1 MVLFYNQN
9 MEVLTASSENLKQ
22 SVLSPNEIDYLR
34 EVDVMND
41 FETYQNRLNEIK
53 ELSCVNEK
61 QILSL
66 LDSLERTIFFS
77 GV

>member
-1 MVLFYNQN
+1 MMLFCKQN
-9 MEVLTASSENLKQ
+9 MDVLTVSSENLKQ

-53 ELSCVNEK
+53 ELSK
-61 QILSL
+61 
-66 LDSLERTIFFS
+66 
-77 GV
+77 

>member
-1 MVLFYNQN
+1 MMLFCKQN
-9 MEVLTASSENLKQ
+9 MDVLTVSSENLKQ

-53 ELSCVNEK
+53 ELSCVN
-61 QILSL
+61 
-66 LDSLERTIFFS
+66 
-77 GV
+77 